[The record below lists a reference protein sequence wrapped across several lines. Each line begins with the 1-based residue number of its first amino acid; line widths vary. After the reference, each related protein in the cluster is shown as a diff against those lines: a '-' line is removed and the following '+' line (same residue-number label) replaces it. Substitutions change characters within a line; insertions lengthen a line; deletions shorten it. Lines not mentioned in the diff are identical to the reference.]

1 MIVGWQEMLNVSVCD
16 DSKFDIEKI
25 TDCLS
30 AFSKKKHID
39 FNISK
44 FSNPE
49 MLMYEIED
57 GKIADIFILDVEMPK
72 INGFE
77 LADKIREYTETSVI
91 IFLTS
96 HDEMALMG
104 YKSKALRYVIKLN
117 LERDMEEAL
126 DSAVTEMSNADD
138 KTITLH
144 HYNDY
149 WRIPYK
155 DIICVTR
162 ISRQLVITTSLL
174 GEITDNRGIK
184 EFFELLGDNRFL
196 FIDRSCFVNI
206 DYISQING
214 YSLKLTDGQFLPIS
228 RRALQGVKQ
237 TLTERWGLEK
247 N

>member
-1 MIVGWQEMLNVSVCD
+1 MFNISVCD

-25 TDCLS
+25 KECLS

-39 FNISK
+39 FNISE
-44 FSNPE
+44 FSNSE

-57 GKIADIFILDVEMPK
+57 GKIADIFILDVEMPNM
-72 INGFE
+72 NGFE

-126 DSAVTEMSNADD
+126 ESAVTEMSNADD

-144 HYNDY
+144 YYNDY
-149 WRIPYK
+149 WRISYK

-162 ISRQLVITTSLL
+162 ISRQLVITTHLL

-184 EFFELLGDNRFL
+184 EFFEILGDN
-196 FIDRSCFVNI
+196 
-206 DYISQING
+206 
-214 YSLKLTDGQFLPIS
+214 
-228 RRALQGVKQ
+228 
-237 TLTERWGLEK
+237 
-247 N
+247 

>member
-1 MIVGWQEMLNVSVCD
+1 MFNVCICD

-25 TDCLS
+25 KNCLS
-30 AFSKKKHID
+30 AFSKKKHTD
-39 FNISK
+39 FNISE

-49 MLMYEIED
+49 MLLYELDD
-57 GKIADIFILDVEMPK
+57 GKIADIFILDVEMPN

-77 LADKIREYTETSVI
+77 LADKIRGYTETSVI

-96 HDEMALMG
+96 HDEMALQG

-117 LERDMEEAL
+117 LERDIEEAL
-126 DSAVTEMSNADD
+126 DSAVAEISNTDD
-138 KTITLH
+138 KAITLRR
-144 HYNDY
+144 YNDY

-162 ISRQLVITTSLL
+162 ISRQLVISTRLL
-174 GEITDNRGIK
+174 GEITDNRGIN
-184 EFFELLGDNRFL
+184 EFFELLEDSRFL

-214 YSLKLTDGQFLPIS
+214 YSLKLKNGQVLPIS
-228 RRALQGVKQ
+228 RRSLQNVKK
-237 TLTERWGLEK
+237 TLLEQWG
-247 N
+247 

>member
-1 MIVGWQEMLNVSVCD
+1 
-16 DSKFDIEKI
+16 
-25 TDCLS
+25 
-30 AFSKKKHID
+30 
-39 FNISK
+39 
-44 FSNPE
+44 
-49 MLMYEIED
+49 MYEIED
-57 GKIADIFILDVEMPK
+57 GKIADIFILDVEMPNM
-72 INGFE
+72 NGFE

-117 LERDMEEAL
+117 LERDIEEAL
-126 DSAVTEMSNADD
+126 DSAVTEMSNAED

-144 HYNDY
+144 YYNDY
-149 WRIPYK
+149 WRIPFK

-162 ISRQLVITTSLL
+162 ISRQLVITTRLL

-184 EFFELLGDNRFL
+184 EFFDMLGDNRFL

-214 YSLKLTDGQFLPIS
+214 YNLKLTDGQLLPIS
-228 RRALQGVKQ
+228 RRSLQNVKQ
-237 TLTERWGLEK
+237 TLLEQWG
-247 N
+247 

>member
-1 MIVGWQEMLNVSVCD
+1 MFNVSICD
-16 DSKFDIEKI
+16 DSKYDIDKI
-25 TDCLS
+25 KNVLGM
-30 AFSKKKHID
+30 FSKRKHVELS
-39 FNISK
+39 ISE

-57 GKIADIFILDVEMPK
+57 GKIADIFILDVEMP
-72 INGFE
+72 NMDGFE
-77 LADKIREYTETSVI
+77 LADKIRKYTETSVI

-96 HDEMALMG
+96 HDEMASMG

-117 LERDMEEAL
+117 LERDIEEAL
-126 DSAVTEMSNADD
+126 ESAVAEISSADD

-144 HYNDY
+144 RYNDY

-155 DIICVTR
+155 DIICVSR
-162 ISRQLVITTSLL
+162 ISRQLVITTRLL

-184 EFFELLGDNRFL
+184 EFFDLLEDNRFL

-214 YSLKLTDGQFLPIS
+214 FSLKLKDGQVLPIS
-228 RRALQGVKQ
+228 RRSLKNVKQ
-237 TLTERWGLEK
+237 TLLEQWGT
-247 N
+247 

>member
-1 MIVGWQEMLNVSVCD
+1 MFNVSVCD

-25 TDCLS
+25 KDCLFS
-30 AFSKKKHID
+30 FSKKKHVD
-39 FNISK
+39 FNISE

-57 GKIADIFILDVEMPK
+57 GKIADIFILDVEMPNM
-72 INGFE
+72 NGFE

-96 HDEMALMG
+96 HDEMASMG
-104 YKSKALRYVIKLN
+104 YTSKALRYVIKMN

-126 DSAVTEMSNADD
+126 SSAVAEISNVDD

-162 ISRQLVITTSLL
+162 ISRQLVITTRLL

-184 EFFELLGDNRFL
+184 EFFDMLGDNRFL

-214 YSLKLTDGQFLPIS
+214 YSLKLTDGHVLPIS
-228 RRALQGVKQ
+228 RRSLQSVKQ
-237 TLTERWGLEK
+237 TLVERWGLEK

>member
-1 MIVGWQEMLNVSVCD
+1 MFNVSICD
-16 DSKFDIEKI
+16 DSKYDIDKI
-25 TDCLS
+25 KNALGM
-30 AFSKKKHID
+30 FSKRKHVELS
-39 FNISK
+39 ISE

-57 GKIADIFILDVEMPK
+57 GKIADIFILDVEMP
-72 INGFE
+72 NMDGFE
-77 LADKIREYTETSVI
+77 LADKIREHTETSII

-96 HDEMALMG
+96 HDEMASMG

-117 LERDMEEAL
+117 LERDIEEAL
-126 DSAVTEMSNADD
+126 DSAIAEISNVND

-149 WRIPYK
+149 WRIAYK
-155 DIICVTR
+155 DIICVSR
-162 ISRQLVITTSLL
+162 ISRQLVITTRLL

-184 EFFELLGDNRFL
+184 EFFDLLEDNRFL

-214 YSLKLTDGQFLPIS
+214 FSLKLKDGQVLPIS
-228 RRALQGVKQ
+228 RRSLKNVKQ
-237 TLTERWGLEK
+237 TLLEQWGT
-247 N
+247 

>member
-1 MIVGWQEMLNVSVCD
+1 MFNVSICD
-16 DSKFDIEKI
+16 DSKYDIDKI
-25 TDCLS
+25 KNALGM
-30 AFSKKKHID
+30 FSKRKHVELS
-39 FNISK
+39 ISE

-57 GKIADIFILDVEMPK
+57 GKIADIFILDVEMPDMD
-72 INGFE
+72 GFE
-77 LADKIREYTETSVI
+77 LADKIRKYTETSVI

-96 HDEMALMG
+96 HDEMASMG

-117 LERDMEEAL
+117 LERDIEEAL
-126 DSAVTEMSNADD
+126 ESAVAEISSADD

-144 HYNDY
+144 RYNDY

-155 DIICVTR
+155 DIICVSR
-162 ISRQLVITTSLL
+162 ISRQLVITTRLL

-184 EFFELLGDNRFL
+184 EFFDLLEDNRFL

-214 YSLKLTDGQFLPIS
+214 FSLKLKDGQVLPIS
-228 RRALQGVKQ
+228 RRSLKNVKQ
-237 TLTERWGLEK
+237 TLLEQWGT
-247 N
+247 